1 MNAKLNLIGDQW
13 LLAERIERKPVVR
26 PDFTPTTGMS
36 LAMWV
41 TANAD
46 ALHQYEI
53 DLKQAHGADDCTFP
67 EYCAVEFDL
76 QELADEERA
85 EWDRQDHLAEE
96 ADSKYDGR
104 DL

>member
-1 MNAKLNLIGDQW
+1 MNAKANLIGDTW

-53 DLKQAHGADDCTFP
+53 DLKQAHGADDCAFSD
-67 EYCAVEFDL
+67 YCAVEYDL
-76 QELADEERA
+76 QELADEEQA
-85 EWDRQDHLAEE
+85 EWTRSDQE
-96 ADSKYDGR
+96 ADDADSRYDGR